1 MSRKTP
7 ALESPSKVHRLP
19 MTQARNHLSE
29 LVRRVDLNQEYFI
42 LEKDGVPVAGLMNIE
57 EFEDYLE
64 LRDPKVQAQIQKS
77 HRDYVAGKSR
87 PAEMLLEELK
97 KEHRAKTAQR
107 QKP

>member
-1 MSRKTP
+1 
-7 ALESPSKVHRLP
+7 

-77 HRDYVAGKSR
+77 YQDYVAGKSR
-87 PAEMLLEELK
+87 PAEILLEELK
-97 KEHRAKTAQR
+97 KENRAKTVQR
-107 QKP
+107 QKS

>member
-1 MSRKTP
+1 
-7 ALESPSKVHRLP
+7 
-19 MTQARNHLSE
+19 MTQARNHLGE
-29 LVRRVDLNQEYFI
+29 LVRRVDLNGEYFI
-42 LEKDGVPVAGLMNIE
+42 FEKDGIPVAGLMNIE

-77 HRDYVAGKSR
+77 HRAYRAGKSR

-97 KEHRAKTAQR
+97 KEKRAKTARR

>member
-1 MSRKTP
+1 MPPKTL
-7 ALESPSKVHRLP
+7 ALKTPSKVHRLP

-42 LEKDGVPVAGLMNIE
+42 FEKDGVPIAGLMNIE

-77 HRDYVAGKSR
+77 HRAYVAGKSR
-87 PAEMLLEELK
+87 PAEILLEELK
-97 KEHRAKTAQR
+97 KETPTKAARHPKT
-107 QKP
+107 

>member
-1 MSRKTP
+1 MPRKVLT
-7 ALESPSKVHRLP
+7 LKSLSKVHRLP

-87 PAEMLLEELK
+87 PAERLLEELK
-97 KEHRAKTAQR
+97 KEKQARTVQHRAS
-107 QKP
+107 